1 MKEESDDDDDNNA
14 KAFDFVIESQKSEVI
29 VGKKECKK
37 KSDKSVREGK
47 EKEVKKTGGF
57 MGAEEENLTEVSEEN
72 RNISWSSNTEKIK
85 EAISLDYMGVTSRT
99 EPIVNYQEGQNIAK
113 NDHEINITSQ
123 TDNTIM
129 IYNEITKE
137 VYIDKPERAKPNSS
151 SNHNTDESN
160 IHLAKLKQEIKTK
173 HIEEEAN
180 KAEIMKGVVENGEI
194 IQELEVKSCE
204 KGKTESKVEAIE
216 VKKQLVGKTTRQK
229 EYHNISEKKKKKGV
243 ESKITCNKI
252 AYNLSSKEQESSS
265 QVKQIYD
272 ELIQE
277 NDCHTKIRNQRQL
290 KTEQSQQRKIPDV
303 DTVTKS
309 KKIEDQN
316 KKFKS
321 KDSIKYSTEKNGI
334 NNRVQNIGETI
345 EDKVPVEMAS
355 IQTKIKQEDNDVVA
369 KKTSNYQQQKEA
381 TRNGQR

>member
-1 MKEESDDDDDNNA
+1 M
-14 KAFDFVIESQKSEVI
+14 
-29 VGKKECKK
+29 
-37 KSDKSVREGK
+37 REGK

-57 MGAEEENLTEVSEEN
+57 MGAKEENLTEISEEN

-99 EPIVNYQEGQNIAK
+99 EPTVNYQEGQNIAK

-180 KAEIMKGVVENGEI
+180 KAEIMKEVVENGEI

-204 KGKTESKVEAIE
+204 KGKTESKIEAIE

-229 EYHNISEKKKKKGV
+229 EYHNISENIIKKGV

-309 KKIEDQN
+309 KKVEDQN

-334 NNRVQNIGETI
+334 NNRVQNIGEII
-345 EDKVPVEMAS
+345 EDKAPVEMTS

-369 KKTSNYQQQKEA
+369 KNTSNYQQQKEA